1 MLNVISLTHYQFL
14 VIISVRVVMLIF
26 LFSLMLWQGYQTPC
40 VNIKPDLI
48 LTVISVIAKKFNNTI
63 HLSFSALQRNTKVFQ
78 HNYLGLNRKK

>member
-1 MLNVISLTHYQFL
+1 
-14 VIISVRVVMLIF
+14 MLIF

-63 HLSFSALQRNTKVFQ
+63 QYISVFLHYREILKFFSTTIWA
-78 HNYLGLNRKK
+78 